1 MSQRSRSWRRRSTF
15 AVGALAVIG
24 LATLVAV
31 RLFAGIV
38 DPPTIGTSAGQL
50 APCPDADNCV
60 STGTPEPRHAA
71 EPVACPKAE
80 VGDLVEELQ
89 RELPRTTVV
98 AVVGTY
104 AHLEV
109 RSEVF
114 GFVDD
119 LELLVDDPVVQLRS
133 ASRIGANDLGANR
146 ERMDDVQAILGE
158 SAACG

>member
-1 MSQRSRSWRRRSTF
+1 MSQRSRSWRRRITF
-15 AVGALAVIG
+15 AVGALVVIG
-24 LATLVAV
+24 LATVVAV

-38 DPPTIGTSAGQL
+38 DPPSIGTSAGQL
-50 APCPDADNCV
+50 SPCPDADNCV
-60 STGTPEPRHAA
+60 STAATDPRHAA
-71 EPVACPKAE
+71 EPVACPDAE
-80 VGDLVEELQ
+80 VTELVDVLQ
-89 RELPRTTVV
+89 RELPRTTAI

-119 LELLVDDPVVQLRS
+119 LELLVDEGFVQVRS

-146 ERMDDVQAILGE
+146 ERMDDVEMILSG

>member
-15 AVGALAVIG
+15 VVGALVVIG
-24 LATLVAV
+24 VATLVAV

-38 DPPTIGTSAGQL
+38 DPPVIGTSAGQL
-50 APCPDADNCV
+50 SPCPDADNCV
-60 STGTPEPRHAA
+60 STTATEPRHAA
-71 EPVACPKAE
+71 EPIACPDAE
-80 VGDLVEELQ
+80 VSELVEELR
-89 RELPRTTVV
+89 RELPRTTVI

-104 AHLEV
+104 AHLEI

-119 LELLVDDPVVQLRS
+119 LELLIDDPVVQVRS

-146 ERMDDVQAILGE
+146 ERMDDVQTILSG
-158 SAACG
+158 SATCG